1 MRLEMVTAKKQ
12 NEEYRQLVDKGKMV
26 RSIQERK
33 KAKQSQDGEE
43 APPQGEEPSSVG
55 RKRMGL
61 GDMVGDLQHV
71 RRRFHQHK
79 PLTMDGD
86 GPVLDAGLLGSALS
100 RSAKKKGA
108 TLNNI

>member
-1 MRLEMVTAKKQ
+1 MVTAKKQ

-26 RSIQERK
+26 RSMQERK
-33 KAKQSQDGEE
+33 KAKQAKDEDDAPGEAE
-43 APPQGEEPSSVG
+43 VSGG

-61 GDMVGDLQHV
+61 GDMTGDLQHV

-86 GPVLDAGLLGSALS
+86 GPVLDASLLGSALS
-100 RSAKKKGA
+100 RSAKKK
-108 TLNNI
+108 